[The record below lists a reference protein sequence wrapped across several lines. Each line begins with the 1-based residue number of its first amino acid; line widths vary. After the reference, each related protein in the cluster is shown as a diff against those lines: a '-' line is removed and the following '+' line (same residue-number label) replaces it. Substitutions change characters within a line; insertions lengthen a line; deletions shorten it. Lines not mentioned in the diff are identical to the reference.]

1 MSKVEITMSI
11 TSAFLG
17 SADTMARAE
26 TRRPGLFAR
35 LIKALAAAREAQAR
49 RVVASHLATMSDD
62 RLTDIGFTADEI
74 KRVRAEGRIPAS
86 YWL

>member
-1 MSKVEITMSI
+1 MTMST

-17 SADTMARAE
+17 SAAE
-26 TRRPGLFAR
+26 TVVREPRSSGIFSR
-35 LIKALAAAREAQAR
+35 LIKAMTAAREAQAR
-49 RVVASHLATMSDD
+49 RFVASHLASMSDE

-74 KRVRAEGRIPAS
+74 KAVRAEGQVPAS